1 VDFKC
6 DCASSKPKRKEK
18 PMKVLKILGIVFGIL
33 LLLTGGGLAVGSV
46 AANKGQAAVNEE
58 LAKSGYAGPVD
69 GTVQSVDQTSPV
81 IVTVTYTDTQGKT
94 QTGHGA
100 VAGGKPPQVGD
111 TVSTYYSTSDPS
123 QVVVVDVPGIGN
135 LTGIGNTLRT
145 AAIIC
150 LIVGSVL
157 LLAGILGLA
166 LGKKQP
172 APLGPGPMYPPGPQ
186 QQPPA
191 GYPGQ
196 PYPPQYPPGQQYP
209 PQQPPG
215 QQYPPQPPPGQQYPP
230 QQPSGQQY
238 PPQPPPGQ
246 QYPPQPPPGQQYPPE
261 Q

>member
-1 VDFKC
+1 
-6 DCASSKPKRKEK
+6 
-18 PMKVLKILGIVFGIL
+18 MKVLKILGIVFGIL
-33 LLLTGGGLAVGSV
+33 LLLSGGGLAVGSV

-135 LTGIGNTLRT
+135 LSGIGNTLRT

-157 LLAGILGLA
+157 LLAGVLGLA

-172 APLGPGPMYPPGPQ
+172 ALIAPGQAYPTGPAQQAPPG
-186 QQPPA
+186 
-191 GYPGQ
+191 YPS
-196 PYPPQYPPGQQYP
+196 QQY

-215 QQYPPQPPPGQQYPP
+215 QQYPPQQPGQQYPP
-230 QQPSGQQY
+230 QQPGQQY
-238 PPQPPPGQ
+238 PPQ
-246 QYPPQPPPGQQYPPE
+246 QYPPE
-261 Q
+261 R

>member
-1 VDFKC
+1 
-6 DCASSKPKRKEK
+6 
-18 PMKVLKILGIVFGIL
+18 MKVLKILGIVFGIL
-33 LLLTGGGLAVGSV
+33 LLLSGGGLAVGSV

-81 IVTVTYTDTQGKT
+81 IVTVTYTDTQGKS

-135 LTGIGNTLRT
+135 LSGIGNTLRT

-166 LGKKQP
+166 LGRKQP
-172 APLGPGPMYPPGPQ
+172 ASVGPGAAYPPGPP

-191 GYPGQ
+191 GYPAQPYPPQPPGQ
-196 PYPPQYPPGQQYP
+196 PYPPQQPYPLQQYP

-215 QQYPPQPPPGQQYPP
+215 QQYPTQQPP
-230 QQPSGQQY
+230 S
-238 PPQPPPGQ
+238 
-246 QYPPQPPPGQQYPPE
+246 QQYPPE

>member
-1 VDFKC
+1 
-6 DCASSKPKRKEK
+6 
-18 PMKVLKILGIVFGIL
+18 MKVLKILGIVFGIL
-33 LLLTGGGLAVGSV
+33 LLLSGGGLAVGSV

-81 IVTVTYTDTQGKT
+81 IVTVTYTDTQGKS

-135 LTGIGNTLRT
+135 LSGIGNTLRT

-157 LLAGILGLA
+157 LLVGILGLA

-186 QQPPA
+186 QPPA
-191 GYPGQ
+191 GYPAQ
-196 PYPPQYPPGQQYP
+196 PYPPQYPPGQQYR
-209 PQQPPG
+209 PQPPPG
-215 QQYPPQPPPGQQYPP
+215 QQYPPQPPP
-230 QQPSGQQY
+230 GQQY

>member
-1 VDFKC
+1 
-6 DCASSKPKRKEK
+6 
-18 PMKVLKILGIVFGIL
+18 MKVLKILGIVFGIL

-246 QYPPQPPPGQQYPPE
+246 QYPLQPPPGQQYPPE